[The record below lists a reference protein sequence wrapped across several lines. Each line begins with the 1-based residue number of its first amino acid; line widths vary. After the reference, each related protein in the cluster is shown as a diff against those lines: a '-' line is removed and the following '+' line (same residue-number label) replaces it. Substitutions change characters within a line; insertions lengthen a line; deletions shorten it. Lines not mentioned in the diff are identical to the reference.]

1 MVRGHAKADA
11 QQKNA
16 KKMADMKKNGSQLGM
31 ADKAMQYTCPT
42 CKQQCPNVK
51 LYKQHFDSK
60 HPTEC
65 FPTQAQAD
73 LDALEA
79 KKAGAAAAAATPA
92 AAKPKKKKKDDVDD
106 LASLLAA
113 GGISGGKKKAGKK

>member
-1 MVRGHAKADA
+1 MGAHEALPYFTKATVRRPAVVVEEMVRGHAKADA

-16 KKMADMKKNGSQLGM
+16 KKLADMKKNGSQLGM
-31 ADKAMQYTCPT
+31 ADKAMVYCCPT

-73 LDALEA
+73 LDAVEA
-79 KKAGAAAAAATPA
+79 KKAGAATAAADAEA
-92 AAKPKKKKKDDVDD
+92 LQLLRAD
-106 LASLLAA
+106 L
-113 GGISGGKKKAGKK
+113 K

>member
-16 KKMADMKKNGSQLGM
+16 KKLADMKKNGSQLGM
-31 ADKAMQYTCPT
+31 ADKAMVSCCPT

-73 LDALEA
+73 LDAVEA
-79 KKAGAAAAAATPA
+79 KKAGAATAAAAP
-92 AAKPKKKKKDDVDD
+92 AAKPKKKKDANVDD
-106 LASLLAA
+106 LSALLAA
-113 GGISGGKKKAGKK
+113 GGIKGGGKKKAGKK